1 MEDKQPGIS
10 LDYWLRNA
18 TPQGLPPKN
27 ISDGSI
33 YYWHPKDKAVAGF
46 GADSDGVGLDAG
58 RDPAYSVSSLGVRAA
73 KIKR

>member
-10 LDYWLRNA
+10 LDYWLHNA
-18 TPQGLPPKN
+18 NNQGLPPKN

-33 YYWHPKDKAVAGF
+33 YYWYPRDKAVARF
-46 GADSDGVGLDAG
+46 GANSGGVDLIAF
-58 RDPAYSVSSLGVRAA
+58 RDPAYSDSSLGVRAA